1 MAATTVGALTA
12 TTLVHTCTI
21 SARQQARDDADAPA
35 YDPYGEAVPTTYAA
49 AASGVPCFARQRAGA
64 GDVEEPGRSLVGQSW
79 QVRLA
84 RGTAIGA
91 DDTIADVRDSAGVS
105 IVDGPLTVTD
115 LHHRAGHILALCQAA
130 ALAGPTTTEE
140 VTP

>member
-1 MAATTVGALTA
+1 MVMAATTVGALTA

-21 SARQQARDDADAPA
+21 SMRQQASASGAPA
-35 YDPYGEAVPTTYAA
+35 FDPYGEAVPTTYEVAA
-49 AASGVPCFARQRAGA
+49 TGVPCFARQRGGA
-64 GDVEEPGRSLVGQSW
+64 GDVEEPGRALVGQSW

-115 LHHRAGHILALCQAA
+115 LQYRAGHILALCQAA
-130 ALAGPTTTEE
+130 ALAGPTTVEE
-140 VTP
+140 TP